1 MSSLLL
7 YWGAIG
13 PIAVIVAFVG
23 QLLQIQ
29 IPRTFGSNEM
39 MVLALIA
46 FFMSPIISF
55 INRLIPP
62 GDWSSEAKAVLA
74 FVVCLLASFLLVL
87 SRGQVNAADW
97 YGTFLVLF
105 VSATVL
111 YTVYFKPSG
120 IAAKIS
126 GT

>member
-1 MSSLLL
+1 MILDLHPNVTGIWTL
-7 YWGAIG
+7 ART
-13 PIAVIVAFVG
+13 
-23 QLLQIQ
+23 QIQ
-29 IPRTFGSNEM
+29 IPSSFGTNEM

-62 GDWSSEAKAVLA
+62 GDWSGEAKAVLA
-74 FVVCLLASFLLVL
+74 FVTCLVAALLLMVA
-87 SRGQVNAADW
+87 RGQVNAADW
-97 YGTFLVLF
+97 FGTFLVLF